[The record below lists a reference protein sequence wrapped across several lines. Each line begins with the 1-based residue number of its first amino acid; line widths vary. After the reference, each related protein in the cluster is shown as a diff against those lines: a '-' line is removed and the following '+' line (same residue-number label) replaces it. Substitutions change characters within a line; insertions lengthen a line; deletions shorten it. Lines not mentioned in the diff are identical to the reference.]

1 MTTNFKRNRNP
12 SIVSMDDYCLDRLFD
27 PEELYYTPMDE
38 LLKRYAKRNLRPG
51 RMFNLAKRYGHVIP
65 SRKRTI
71 IAPPMNKRNFEN
83 MEKPVNNSIK
93 TPLMK
98 LNAEKNSKSIE
109 DCDDSQIDDQ
119 KTKDDKQWLSERKNL
134 RTGLNNLELKSEY
147 LNKKKNLSES
157 ERRVLNALEI
167 EENKYRETPEER
179 RRQMERYKYDEKSS
193 YLVSDIIS
201 ESGNDSGSSVV
212 KLPMIIGHE
221 SEDKNSSFKLNLVDT
236 NDEVVKHPLISAEM
250 NNQYIYD
257 KKAEIN
263 NYNEKCVEKAI
274 KLNIS
279 DPMILRN
286 SIILPRESNP
296 DSLIQD
302 MKEKSTKEKQEK
314 RYQRFIQKRE
324 RMLRKFNAT
333 AD

>member
-1 MTTNFKRNRNP
+1 
-12 SIVSMDDYCLDRLFD
+12 
-27 PEELYYTPMDE
+27 
-38 LLKRYAKRNLRPG
+38 
-51 RMFNLAKRYGHVIP
+51 
-65 SRKRTI
+65 
-71 IAPPMNKRNFEN
+71 
-83 MEKPVNNSIK
+83 
-93 TPLMK
+93 
-98 LNAEKNSKSIE
+98 
-109 DCDDSQIDDQ
+109 
-119 KTKDDKQWLSERKNL
+119 
-134 RTGLNNLELKSEY
+134 
-147 LNKKKNLSES
+147 
-157 ERRVLNALEI
+157 
-167 EENKYRETPEER
+167 
-179 RRQMERYKYDEKSS
+179 
-193 YLVSDIIS
+193 
-201 ESGNDSGSSVV
+201 
-212 KLPMIIGHE
+212 MIIGHE